1 MINWIS
7 SVLKKL
13 KKGAQGVDG
22 KILSAGWI
30 HKDGENTNEYF
41 ILLSLQGIEL
51 EMENVMV
58 WNYDL
63 VGVYSE
69 GFAANQWYTFANTI
83 IVLKPNSN
91 SPQVWNILFFDK
103 FRVKFANNLLLLFIS
118 NKVLIN
124 SNIRFRD
131 RLQQAK

>member
-1 MINWIS
+1 M
-7 SVLKKL
+7 
-13 KKGAQGVDG
+13 KGAQGVDG

-30 HKDGENTNEYF
+30 HKVGENVNDYF

-51 EMENVMV
+51 ETENVMV

-83 IVLKPNSN
+83 IVLKPNAN
-91 SPQVWNILFFDK
+91 SPQVNFEIVF
-103 FRVKFANNLLLLFIS
+103 S
-118 NKVLIN
+118 
-124 SNIRFRD
+124 
-131 RLQQAK
+131 